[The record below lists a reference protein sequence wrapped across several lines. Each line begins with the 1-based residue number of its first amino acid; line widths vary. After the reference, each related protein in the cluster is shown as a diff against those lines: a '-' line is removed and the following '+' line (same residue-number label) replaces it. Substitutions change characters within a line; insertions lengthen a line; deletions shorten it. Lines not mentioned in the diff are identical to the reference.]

1 MNPKAYWQLLLNRFR
16 EFRREPEV
24 VFWVF
29 VFPLLLALGLGI
41 AYREKPQDKTF
52 VAVIEQSGARQVLQ
66 PLSAN
71 PDIQAE
77 VVPLDVV
84 TKQLRLGKVAL
95 VVAPGESIQ
104 YWLDPSRPD
113 SVLARTIVDDTL
125 QRAAGRKNPV
135 QTSVRNFT
143 EPGSRYI
150 DFLIPGLLGMNLM
163 SGGMWGIGFVIVE
176 MRNKKLL
183 KRLIATPMR
192 KSDFLLSAMTS
203 RLTLMLI
210 EVALLL
216 VFGRLVFKM
225 AILGSIAAIV
235 ITGVFGAVSFAGLG
249 LLVASRAQKIETIS
263 GLMNLV
269 MLPMFVL
276 SGVFFSSERFPQSL
290 QPLIKTLPL
299 TALND
304 AFRAVILEGAS
315 LQSQMIRLAILA
327 AWGGISFGI
336 ALRWFR
342 WS

>member
-29 VFPLLLALGLGI
+29 VFPLLLALGLGV
-41 AYREKPQDKTF
+41 AYREKPQEKTF
-52 VAVIEQSGARQVLQ
+52 VAIVGQAGARQVLQ
-66 PLSAN
+66 TLSAN

-77 VVPLDVV
+77 VVPLDVA
-84 TKQLRLGKVAL
+84 TKQLRLGKVAI

-113 SVLARTIVDDTL
+113 SLLARTIVDDTL
-125 QRAAGRKNPV
+125 QDAAGRKNPV
-135 QTSVRNFT
+135 ETSVRNFT

-203 RLTLMLI
+203 RLTLMLV

-216 VFGRLVFKM
+216 VFGRLIFKM

-249 LLVASRAQKIETIS
+249 LLVASRAQKIETVS

-290 QPLIKTLPL
+290 QPFIKALPL

-315 LQSQMIRLAILA
+315 LQSQMVRLAILA